1 MDFYKFAGKSRVRHT
16 SLTSSQINV
25 SNFTSSSSTSL
36 LGSLMSS
43 MPVARQKHSH
53 TLTSEQ
59 SRASWVMS
67 KNSSVILV
75 KETMVNVS
83 HLFHRHC
90 SAGQP
95 NVFIGDYFPAS
106 KEGYNISSVNMKK
119 KLTRARSEDSINS
132 ACHDR
137 MSSYQGRSKRTRIHD
152 IKVSDKNYSSD
163 GMTIL
168 FPISCQPSSSSFEVV
183 RSSMSSAGTI
193 MVMEYRSHRHYIE
206 QDLEEGRDSP
216 DERE

>member
-43 MPVARQKHSH
+43 IPVARQKHSH

-90 SAGQP
+90 SAGKP
-95 NVFIGDYFPAS
+95 NVFMGDYFPAS

-119 KLTRARSEDSINS
+119 SLPGPEAKIVLIAPATIE
-132 ACHDR
+132 CH
-137 MSSYQGRSKRTRIHD
+137 H
-152 IKVSDKNYSSD
+152 IKEEVNEL
-163 GMTIL
+163 GFMT
-168 FPISCQPSSSSFEVV
+168 
-183 RSSMSSAGTI
+183 
-193 MVMEYRSHRHYIE
+193 
-206 QDLEEGRDSP
+206 
-216 DERE
+216 